1 MAEATFTR
9 KLSAISSTDVVKYSC
24 LTGEDD
30 LATLH
35 SLETLDIANIEQPK
49 GCFLMIAH
57 VGTIFDI
64 ERRLL

>member
-9 KLSAISSTDVVKYSC
+9 KLSAILLTCVVRYSF

-35 SLETLDIANIEQPK
+35 SLETFDIGNIDFQK
-49 GCFLMIAH
+49 GYFRMIAH
-57 VGTIFDI
+57 VGTMFDI

>member
-35 SLETLDIANIEQPK
+35 SLETLDIGDIDYQK
-49 GCFLMIAH
+49 GCFPMIAH

>member
-9 KLSAISSTDVVKYSC
+9 KLSAISCTDVVKYSC
-24 LTGEDD
+24 LAGEDD

-35 SLETLDIANIEQPK
+35 SLETSDIANIDQPK
-49 GCFLMIAH
+49 CCFPMIAH
-57 VGTIFDI
+57 VGAIFDI